1 MDDQV
6 HVTLSKD
13 ELETILYALDVA
25 EADCN
30 ESAADG
36 TSLNDDRTTW
46 TEAAEEMRALR
57 PKLQQLA
64 A

>member
-1 MDDQV
+1 MEDNV
-6 HVTLSKD
+6 TVTLSKD

-36 TSLNDDRTTW
+36 TSQPDDRTTW
-46 TEAAEEMRALR
+46 TDAADEMRALR